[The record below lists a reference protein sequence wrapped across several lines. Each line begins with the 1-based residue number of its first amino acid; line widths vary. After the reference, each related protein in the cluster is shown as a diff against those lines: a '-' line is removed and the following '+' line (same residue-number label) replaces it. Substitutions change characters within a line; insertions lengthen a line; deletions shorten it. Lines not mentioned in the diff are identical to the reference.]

1 MRVCGQQPE
10 AVFKSKLPEAVLKNW
25 GKQNTTHK
33 AQNEQVGPEVSI
45 GLYIPGNLAR
55 HAHVSGCVLLRE
67 GRPVPDVEVPCK
79 QQVKA
84 TGSCKV
90 QSLCLTE

>member
-45 GLYIPGNLAR
+45 GLYIPGNLAH
-55 HAHVSGCVLLRE
+55 HAHVSGCVLLRRE
-67 GRPVPDVEVPCK
+67 D
-79 QQVKA
+79 
-84 TGSCKV
+84 
-90 QSLCLTE
+90 LCLTWRFRANSR